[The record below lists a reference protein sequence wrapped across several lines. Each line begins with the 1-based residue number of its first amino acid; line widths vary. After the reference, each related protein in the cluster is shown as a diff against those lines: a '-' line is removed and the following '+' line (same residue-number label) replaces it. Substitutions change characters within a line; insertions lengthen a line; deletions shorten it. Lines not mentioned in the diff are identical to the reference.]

1 MSIKEY
7 RPISCCTVLYKV
19 ISKVITRRLQE
30 VMEDLVDNTQSAF
43 VPGRVI
49 ADNIILSHELVK
61 GYGRRGVS
69 PRCMMKLDMQKAYD
83 SIEWPFME
91 QVLNA
96 LAFPDKFVKWVMTCM
111 ETVTYTVMINGNLTK
126 PFEAKKGLRQGDPMS
141 PFLFVLAMEYL
152 TRSLKTLN
160 QIPDFNYHPKCAKMK
175 ILQLGFADDLLLF
188 CRGDIGSI
196 KLLFQCFMEFSNAS
210 GLMINKHKSSIFF
223 GGVSQA
229 DQEEILEFLG
239 IQKGKLPVRYLGAP
253 LSSKRVSI
261 AQCQPL
267 IDKIMGRIES
277 WTAKFLS
284 YAGRVQLIKSVLF
297 SIQTYWAQVFV
308 LPKKITKLIEA
319 MCRSFLWTGEGSISK
334 KALLAWEKVCL
345 PKSAGGFNIM
355 NIAVWNKA
363 AICKQFWNLC
373 KEKKKLWIQWIHSYY
388 IKGRHIWD
396 VQLKQA
402 SWIVNK
408 ILKAKETF
416 MDAGLSYEDI
426 MNMQSCSIKNIY
438 HRLRGRFEK
447 VSWRRIVCH
456 NTGCPRW
463 TFILTVAA
471 HGKLYTKDRL
481 QKWGLQVDQ
490 KCVLCNQANETIQH
504 LFFECTYAKA
514 LWSAL
519 LTWQGIR
526 RPVAGWD
533 EELRWAEKKTKRNT
547 AAAELYKMA
556 VAATVYHVWKER
568 NTRIFQAK
576 VTGWEAMSKKII
588 QEIHCRSTKHT
599 AGILHRLDWYPV

>member
-1 MSIKEY
+1 
-7 RPISCCTVLYKV
+7 
-19 ISKVITRRLQE
+19 
-30 VMEDLVDNTQSAF
+30 
-43 VPGRVI
+43 
-49 ADNIILSHELVK
+49 
-61 GYGRRGVS
+61 
-69 PRCMMKLDMQKAYD
+69 MKLDMQKAYD

-160 QIPDFNYHPKCAKMK
+160 QIPDFNYHPK
-175 ILQLGFADDLLLF
+175 
-188 CRGDIGSI
+188 GDIGSI

-210 GLMINKHKSSIFF
+210 GLMINKHKISIFF

-229 DQEEILEFLG
+229 DQEEILELLG
-239 IQKGKLPVRYLGAP
+239 IQKGELP
-253 LSSKRVSI
+253 
-261 AQCQPL
+261 
-267 IDKIMGRIES
+267 
-277 WTAKFLS
+277 
-284 YAGRVQLIKSVLF
+284 
-297 SIQTYWAQVFV
+297 TYWAQVFV

-363 AICKQFWNLC
+363 AICK
-373 KEKKKLWIQWIHSYY
+373 
-388 IKGRHIWD
+388 
-396 VQLKQA
+396 
-402 SWIVNK
+402 
-408 ILKAKETF
+408 
-416 MDAGLSYEDI
+416 
-426 MNMQSCSIKNIY
+426 
-438 HRLRGRFEK
+438 LRGRFGK
-447 VSWRRIVCH
+447 VSWRRIVFH
-456 NTGCPRW
+456 NTGCPQW

-481 QKWGLQVDQ
+481 HKWGLQVDQ
-490 KCVLCNQANETIQH
+490 KCVLCNQDNETIHH

-519 LTWQGIR
+519 LPWQIIR

-533 EELRWAEKKTKRNT
+533 EELQWAEKKTKRNT
-547 AAAELYKMA
+547 AATELYKMA
-556 VAATVYHVWKER
+556 VAATVYHVWQER

-576 VTGWEAMSKKII
+576 VTGWEAVSKKII